1 MTMKKMN
8 ARDLIVDLL
17 LGLQGRAIYIK
28 HIIIAAKLFK
38 INENSIRV
46 AVMRLSNDGVI
57 EAIERGVYQF
67 TLQAHEWADVML
79 NRKQGIK
86 QTKAWTQQYLA
97 VYTGALGRVDRSALH
112 RRERALKHFGFKELE
127 QGIYIRPDNL
137 ALSFDDLFAQL
148 QASGL
153 EPNAKMSLISH
164 WDATTLTQIPNL
176 WPTQQLNQNYVKY
189 SQMIQQWLVT
199 VEQLSLD
206 DAAKESL
213 VLGRQTIAQLMNDPL
228 LPQGFV
234 DVQLREQFA
243 LSVLQLDQM
252 GLALWSKFYDGA
264 VL

>member
-1 MTMKKMN
+1 M
-8 ARDLIVDLL
+8 
-17 LGLQGRAIYIK
+17 
-28 HIIIAAKLFK
+28 
-38 INENSIRV
+38 
-46 AVMRLSNDGVI
+46 
-57 EAIERGVYQF
+57 
-67 TLQAHEWADVML
+67 
-79 NRKQGIK
+79 
-86 QTKAWTQQYLA
+86 
-97 VYTGALGRVDRSALH
+97 
-112 RRERALKHFGFKELE
+112 
-127 QGIYIRPDNL
+127 